1 MLEMKMNR
9 STTLTLI
16 KSPTPEDIR
25 FGTAIDYADKWFGAE
40 DYPTVPLSTKD
51 FLMDANGGTLPN
63 KLYVVLE
70 SGEEVEISRSEI
82 LRRAEQFLLMEL
94 ETIKNMKSHEEE

>member
-1 MLEMKMNR
+1 MKTNR
-9 STTLTLI
+9 STTLTLV
-16 KSPTPEDIR
+16 KSPTVEDIR
-25 FGTAIDYADKWFGAE
+25 FGTAIDYADSWFQSE

-51 FLMDANGGTLPN
+51 FVMDANGGILSN

-82 LRRAEQFLLMEL
+82 LRRAELFLEMEL
-94 ETIKNMKSHEEE
+94 ETIKNMRKNEDG

>member
-1 MLEMKMNR
+1 MKMNR

-16 KSPTPEDIR
+16 KSPTLEDIR
-25 FGTAIDYADKWFGAE
+25 FGIAIDYADSWFQSE
-40 DYPTVPLSTKD
+40 DYPTVPLSTRGFVKD
-51 FLMDANGGTLPN
+51 ARGGILSD
-63 KLYVVLE
+63 KLCVVLD

-94 ETIKNMKSHEEE
+94 ETIKNMKSHEDE